1 MAANDKQVG
10 GNHYNKPIQH
20 WDFVIANDIPY
31 MEAQIIKYVFR
42 WRDKNG
48 RQDLYKAKHFL
59 EKLIEADEGK
69 ELEMKIPREYVN
81 PDL

>member
-1 MAANDKQVG
+1 
-10 GNHYNKPIQH
+10 
-20 WDFVIANDIPY
+20 

-59 EKLIEADEGK
+59 EKLIEVDEAT